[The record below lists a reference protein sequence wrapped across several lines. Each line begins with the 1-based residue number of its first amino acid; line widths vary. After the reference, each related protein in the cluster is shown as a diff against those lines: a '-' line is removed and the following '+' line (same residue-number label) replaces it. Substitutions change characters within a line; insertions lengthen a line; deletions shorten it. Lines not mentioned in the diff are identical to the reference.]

1 MHEVIIEQVHNRE
14 GSNKKIQ
21 FKGVLNKVLVSGLIL
36 ATATGMVTPAFAAQE
51 TIKDAVRDSAFEM
64 TVQETVQGVIVEITN
79 TLKSIAYLRAKHN
92 FFLPVFSISLCALLK
107 NFAGVGRE
115 RRLSD

>member
-36 ATATGMVTPAFAAQE
+36 ATATGMV
-51 TIKDAVRDSAFEM
+51 
-64 TVQETVQGVIVEITN
+64 
-79 TLKSIAYLRAKHN
+79 
-92 FFLPVFSISLCALLK
+92 K
-107 NFAGVGRE
+107 NHQVVVTT
-115 RRLSD
+115 